1 MTRNAINN
9 SLWAVGLVLQCGLL
23 ALVFLRGVWARV
35 PSFTVLLAFYPVR
48 AALLFFLPGHI
59 AADDYASLYSGLA
72 LAGLLLP
79 IVVAAEIGWRIWRL
93 RGRGRWGLWLTPV
106 VAAAMAWGL
115 WRVLPGKAPIPPDR
129 VQLFGSMMM
138 ILLCGF
144 AVAARVRGV
153 LYTAVIGLAAFGVVD
168 LLATTGKSFA
178 AMHRDAAAFAGWSY
192 ASSGA
197 YLLVVLF
204 WMVALRPGARK

>member
-23 ALVFLRGVWARV
+23 ALVFLRGIAGRLV
-35 PSFTVLLAFYPVR
+35 SFTVLLAFYPVR
-48 AALLFFLPGHI
+48 AALLFFLLGHI
-59 AADDYASLYSGLA
+59 GPEDYASLYRGLT

-79 IVVAAEIGWRIWRL
+79 IVVAGEIGWKLWRV
-93 RGRGRWGLWLTPV
+93 GGKTRWYLWLAPV
-106 VAAAMAWGL
+106 LAGALAWGL
-115 WRVLPGKAPIPPDR
+115 WRVLPDRAPIPPDR
-129 VQLFGSMMM
+129 VQMFGSLIM

-144 AVAARVRGV
+144 ALAARARGV
-153 LYTAVIGLAAFGVVD
+153 LRNVVIGLAVFGVVD
-168 LLATTGKSFA
+168 LLATAGKSFA

-192 ASSGA
+192 ASSGV

-204 WMVALRPGARK
+204 WMVTLRAEGRE